1 MKKELSTE
9 ELELIDEIVKM
20 QESLGLISLAKE
32 FYSGELELDE
42 SKYIKVNL
50 PDSKASFASGNG
62 EGIWACPVT
71 EKDENICNTGS
82 KGDTFDVYVLNDCI
96 YYPFRCASI
105 ITVAVTSDDTR
116 PILDY
121 NWIDD
126 TIKLSSNGEHSIED
140 LLED

>member
-1 MKKELSTE
+1 MKKELTTD
-9 ELELIDEIVKM
+9 ELSAIDNIVKN

-32 FYSGELELDE
+32 FYTDELKLDE

-50 PDSKASFASGNG
+50 PESKAKFASGNG

-71 EKDENICNTGS
+71 EKDENIYNTGA

-96 YYPFRCASI
+96 SYPFRCASI
-105 ITVAVTSDDTR
+105 ITVAITSDDTR

-121 NWIDD
+121 NWMDK
-126 TIKLSSNGEHSIED
+126 TIKASSNGEYSIED
-140 LLED
+140 MLDD